1 MILNFGKANGF
12 LDMKRKIN
20 HKLILMISVFAGLLG
35 NVHAQRNASAAGD
48 AAPQSAR
55 VKKLMET
62 IGCTIDEKGN
72 AAIDQAVV
80 NVREKTISFPAKINV
95 VDAPIE
101 VLISTERGRTHESL
115 LVTELDPFKFQLALI
130 LAGYRN
136 GAMSSLAETP
146 QGDKFDVVVISADG
160 REAKADSW
168 LYCTGLKQK
177 KADDGYVFVGSSF
190 ANNQCVA
197 SSLGNL
203 VNINS
208 GDSDTVM
215 NALMTS
221 ENLYYEYVSLKDVV
235 PPSGTMVTVK
245 IVPRQDG
252 KASLAVGNALA
263 SKQSYRRMDEEEM
276 KLTRKMFDD
285 VRLSGKSAFYD
296 YDKLVP
302 VLSVRLPAD
311 HPEAAAEIW
320 TRKSKVVKEY
330 LELYAMEY
338 SLEPY
343 RRIQKVQSYL
353 DSIREVYCPDEK

>member
-1 MILNFGKANGF
+1 MN
-12 LDMKRKIN
+12 RKIN
-20 HKLILMISVFAGLLG
+20 HKLLLMISVFAGLLG
-35 NVHAQRNASAAGD
+35 NIHAQRNASGASDGV
-48 AAPQSAR
+48 PQSAR
-55 VKKLMET
+55 VKKLMES

-72 AAIDQAVV
+72 ATIDQAVV
-80 NVREKTISFPAKINV
+80 NVKEKTISFPAKINV

-115 LVTELDPFKFQLALI
+115 FVTELDPFKFQLALI

-160 REAKADSW
+160 RETKADSW
-168 LYCTGLKQK
+168 LYCTGLKREK
-177 KADDGYVFVGSSF
+177 NDDGYVFVGSSF
-190 ANNQCVA
+190 VNNQCVA

-208 GDSDTVM
+208 GDSDTIM

-221 ENLYYEYVSLKDVV
+221 ANLYYEYVSIKDVV

-245 IVPRQDG
+245 IVPRQDDG
-252 KASLAVGNALA
+252 KESLAVGNALA

-276 KLTRKMFDD
+276 KLTSKMFDD
-285 VRLSGKSAFYD
+285 VKLSGKSAFYD

-320 TRKSKVVKEY
+320 SRKSKVVKEY

-343 RRIQKVQSYL
+343 RRIQKVKNYL
-353 DSIREVYCPDEK
+353 DSIRKVYCPDEK